1 MDTQNKQFRREA
13 ILKNYDFNDA
23 VKARKLAEEKYFLP
37 FLEELKEQG

>member
-23 VKARKLAEEKYFLP
+23 VKDRKLAEEKYFLP
-37 FLEELKEQG
+37 FLKGIEEQG